1 MRVSCVDVT
10 PTDPERTVLVAD
22 DQAGQRA
29 VIDMLL
35 SLDGLTTVAVSDGR
49 EALDWL
55 KANTP
60 DLAILD
66 VKMPH
71 VDGLDVCYRMK
82 RIRRLQGAPVVILTG
97 MRDEATLER
106 ARAVGADAV
115 VRKPLEG
122 KDFRATVARLLSDE
136 PDAD

>member
-1 MRVSCVDVT
+1 MT
-10 PTDPERTVLVAD
+10 PTDRERTVLVAD
-22 DQAGQRA
+22 DQEGQRA

-35 SLDGLTTVAVSDGR
+35 SLDGMTTVTVSDGR

-82 RIRRLQGAPVVILTG
+82 SIRRLQAVPVVILTG
-97 MRDEATLER
+97 MRDAATLDS
-106 ARAVGADAV
+106 ARAAGADAV
-115 VRKPLEG
+115 VHKPLEG
-122 KDFRATVARLLSDE
+122 KDFRATVGRLLVGE
-136 PDAD
+136 TEAD

>member
-1 MRVSCVDVT
+1 VT

-35 SLDGLTTVAVSDGR
+35 SLDGLSTVTVSDGR
-49 EALDWL
+49 EALEWL

-82 RIRRLQGAPVVILTG
+82 SIRRLQAVPVVILTG
-97 MRDEATLER
+97 MRDEAILEN

-122 KDFRATVARLLSDE
+122 KDFRATVRRLLSGAAETD
-136 PDAD
+136 